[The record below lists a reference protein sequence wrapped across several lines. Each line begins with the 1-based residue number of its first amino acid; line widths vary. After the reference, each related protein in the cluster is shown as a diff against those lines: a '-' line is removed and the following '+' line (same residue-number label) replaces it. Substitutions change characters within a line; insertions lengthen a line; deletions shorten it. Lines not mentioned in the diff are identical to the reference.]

1 MKDHGNAVIKGLIYR
16 TAKFYL
22 WDFAKGFV
30 LKDTNKGASINPC
43 PIWSCAKLSKSFW
56 MAIVQILIKCVSNKF
71 FVSSVREK

>member
-16 TAKFYL
+16 TAKVYL

-30 LKDTNKGASINPC
+30 LKDTNKKASINPC

-56 MAIVQILIKCVSNKF
+56 MAIVQNTNKICQ
-71 FVSSVREK
+71 

>member
-16 TAKFYL
+16 TAKIYL

-43 PIWSCAKLSKSFW
+43 PIWSCAKLSKSF
-56 MAIVQILIKCVSNKF
+56 
-71 FVSSVREK
+71 